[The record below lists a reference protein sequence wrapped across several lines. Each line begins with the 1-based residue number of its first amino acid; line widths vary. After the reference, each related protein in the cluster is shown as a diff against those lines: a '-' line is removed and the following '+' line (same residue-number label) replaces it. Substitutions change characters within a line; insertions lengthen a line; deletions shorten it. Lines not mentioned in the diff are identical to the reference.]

1 MMNWTE
7 NKFAPMTLLAS
18 LLLVLAGLAAACIP
32 WRLARL
38 IDVGVRCGGVEYAT
52 PLRIR
57 ASTMDDLR
65 LFLPEDTAAEAKRAY
80 DLVGGVYVLHGT
92 GEARRLSARF
102 TQPVLEYLRVSQRGV
117 NTFAAIRAGIEKG
130 STSAEEV
137 REQAEAAV
145 KAMGEMTQAA
155 RTEAATAFV
164 RTEYAVSGGN
174 PESLRS
180 RVISTELWRMA
191 GLTVAALLLGG
202 VGLALLEREGAWE
215 RRMVLSAALALGAA
229 VSGLLLH
236 ALSGAVLL
244 AEAAVLILAMWKLS
258 PRSRRA
264 VSLAACVIACGAILC
279 VAVGSVHALTLSPGR
294 LPALMLCALLAAV
307 PGLWVRNGK
316 EARA

>member
-1 MMNWTE
+1 M
-7 NKFAPMTLLAS
+7 
-18 LLLVLAGLAAACIP
+18 
-32 WRLARL
+32 
-38 IDVGVRCGGVEYAT
+38 
-52 PLRIR
+52 
-57 ASTMDDLR
+57 
-65 LFLPEDTAAEAKRAY
+65 
-80 DLVGGVYVLHGT
+80 
-92 GEARRLSARF
+92 
-102 TQPVLEYLRVSQRGV
+102 
-117 NTFAAIRAGIEKG
+117 
-130 STSAEEV
+130 
-137 REQAEAAV
+137 